1 MQSTRRPTMVPVFY
15 EIWRSRILLSCIVAW
30 VLAQAVKTIIQAA
43 LHKRFSIGAAL
54 TSLGGMPS
62 SHAAFVTAL
71 FSSVYIAEGIS
82 TSFVIALAFG
92 LVTLRDA
99 LGIRLAAGNQA
110 KILNDMLATTRSNY
124 RPLPESLGHKPAE
137 VFAGVLT
144 GIATVALVYSLA

>member
-1 MQSTRRPTMVPVFY
+1 MILLFD
-15 EIWRSRILLSCIVAW
+15 EIWRSRILLSCALAW
-30 VLAQAVKTIIQAA
+30 AQAQAVKTIVLAA
-43 LHKRFSIGAAL
+43 RHERLSLRSAI

-99 LGIRLAAGNQA
+99 VGIRLAASNQA
-110 KILNDMLATTRSNY
+110 KILNEMLATARSNY

-137 VFAGVLT
+137 VFAGIVT
-144 GIATVALVYSLA
+144 GIITVALVNRLV

>member
-1 MQSTRRPTMVPVFY
+1 MVPVFN
-15 EIWRSRILLSCIVAW
+15 EIWRSRILLSCILAW
-30 VLAQAVKTIIQAA
+30 ALAQAVKTIIQAA
-43 LHKRFSIGAAL
+43 LHKRFSIRAAL

-99 LGIRLAAGNQA
+99 VGIRLAAGNQA
-110 KILNDMLATTRSNY
+110 KILNEMLATTRSNY
-124 RPLPESLGHKPAE
+124 RPLPDNLGHKPAE

>member
-1 MQSTRRPTMVPVFY
+1 MVPVFN
-15 EIWRSRILLSCIVAW
+15 EIWRSRILLSCILAW
-30 VLAQAVKTIIQAA
+30 ALAQAVKTIIHAA
-43 LHKRFSIGAAL
+43 IHKRFSLRAAI
-54 TSLGGMPS
+54 TALGGMPS

-99 LGIRLAAGNQA
+99 VGIRLAASNQA
-110 KILNDMLATTRSNY
+110 KILNEMLSTARSNY

-144 GIATVALVYSLA
+144 GIVTVALVYSLA

>member
-1 MQSTRRPTMVPVFY
+1 MVPIID
-15 EIWRSRILLSCIVAW
+15 EIWRSRILLSCILAW
-30 VLAQAVKTIIQAA
+30 TMAQTVKTIIQAA
-43 LHKRFSIGAAL
+43 VHKRFSLRAAL

-71 FSSVYIAEGIS
+71 FTSVYIAEGIS

-99 LGIRLAAGNQA
+99 AGIRLAAGNQA
-110 KILNDMLATTRSNY
+110 KILNEMLATTRSSY
-124 RPLPESLGHKPAE
+124 RPLPDSLGHKPAE

-144 GIATVALVYSLA
+144 GVATVALVYSLV

>member
-1 MQSTRRPTMVPVFY
+1 MVPVVDT
-15 EIWRSRILLSCIVAW
+15 IWRSRILLSCMLAW
-30 VLAQAVKTIIQAA
+30 AIAQAVKTIIQAA
-43 LHKRFSIGAAL
+43 LHKRFSIRAAL

-71 FSSVYIAEGIS
+71 FTSVYIAEGIS

-99 LGIRLAAGNQA
+99 AGIRLAAGNQA
-110 KILNDMLATTRSNY
+110 KILNKMLAASRLNY
-124 RPLPESLGHKPAE
+124 RPLPEGLGHEPAE

-144 GIATVALVYSLA
+144 GIVTVALVYNLA